1 MGLYAKNQFVKL
13 FTELKS
19 DLCRLLNNSVNGHI
33 WPCLTKIC
41 FETVSV
47 LWIRL
52 SLRFRLNLLIA
63 SMYVCKAKSVLSERR
78 KSVYI
83 EIVISE
89 IWIHKTLLLTFYE
102 LCYVRIM
109 IMVNILVV
117 HVNSLIS
124 VLEGLL
130 IVVKQT
136 GNNI

>member
-1 MGLYAKNQFVKL
+1 MFVFIK
-13 FTELKS
+13 K
-19 DLCRLLNNSVNGHI
+19 
-33 WPCLTKIC
+33 
-41 FETVSV
+41 
-47 LWIRL
+47 
-52 SLRFRLNLLIA
+52 
-63 SMYVCKAKSVLSERR
+63 
-78 KSVYI
+78 
-83 EIVISE
+83 EIS
-89 IWIHKTLLLTFYE
+89 IHKTLLLTFYE